1 MGKIMTLQPQIDPI
15 ALADKGRNI
24 VLTILTLIGFFVALV
39 AIFPY
44 RSGNT
49 AALTGLLYMGFVVAC
64 TIISLLILRCQTSIG
79 KQHWTSNG
87 MRVELIAPPALIWSE
102 LGALSLLAFSSIVGI
117 IVQVLGP
124 RGAWMIPFGLST
136 MGVIGLYYL
145 FPVLR
150 PGCGTRLRIS
160 LSNNGVE
167 LTRINGR
174 KDTIPWQAHPRL
186 TGVYQGHAVIAIK
199 DHEDLRY
206 PIGYLPLSMRQLERL
221 LSTFSRSTRL
231 RTKLSGPEALS
242 TVLAILEPTEEELTD
257 DSWTWSR

>member
-1 MGKIMTLQPQIDPI
+1 MARYSQADPI
-15 ALADKGRNI
+15 AQADRGRN
-24 VLTILTLIGFFVALV
+24 VLQAILALICLFVAL
-39 AIFPY
+39 ISFFPY
-44 RSGNT
+44 RTGNT

-64 TIISLLILRCQTSIG
+64 TIVSLLILRCQTSIG

-87 MRVELIAPPALIWSE
+87 MRVELIAPPVLIWAE
-102 LGALSLLAFSSIVGI
+102 VGTLSLLAFSSVVSMIVAM
-117 IVQVLGP
+117 LGP

-174 KDTIPWQAHPRL
+174 KDIIPWQAHPRL

-206 PIGYLPLSMRQLERL
+206 PIGYLPLSMRQFERL

-231 RTKLSGPEALS
+231 RTKLSGPEALN